1 MKKVKLISCSF
12 YLFLVLYGV
21 PLQSC
26 SKYTITTSQKNPADV
41 YYKKRVA
48 ASYFW
53 GIVNKP
59 QSVVDTACGSAG
71 LSDVKFTTNFGYSL
85 LNVVTLGMVNV
96 VRVEWKCQKEAP
108 VIGQQP

>member
-1 MKKVKLISCSF
+1 MKKGTLASWSL
-12 YLFLVLYGV
+12 YLLLAIYCV
-21 PLQSC
+21 PVQSC

-53 GIVNKP
+53 GIINKP
-59 QSVVDTACGSAG
+59 QSIVDTACGSAG
-71 LSDVKFTTNFGYSL
+71 LADVKITTNVGFSV
-85 LNVVTLGMVNV
+85 LNVVTLGIVNV
-96 VRVEWKCQKEAP
+96 VRIEWKCQKESP